1 MLAFV
6 CPGQGSQ
13 SVGMAQDL
21 YEQYPVARELFD
33 EVAAGVDFPLL
44 PTMFDGPA
52 DALTATEN
60 AQPALV
66 AHSLAVAA
74 VLQAEGIEPQMVAGH
89 SLGEYAALAI
99 AGVFTAAD
107 AVRLVRKRG
116 LLMAEAGREVG
127 GTMAAIIGLEESALC
142 EALAQVSE
150 GIVGIANF
158 NSEDQTV
165 ISGEVEA
172 VRAAGELATQ
182 AGARRVIPLQVSGA
196 FHSPLMQS
204 AAEQL
209 TEALAQVEFADA
221 TVPVITNCDAAAHT
235 DADELKQGLVRQL
248 THTVLW
254 RQSVATM
261 TEAGAD
267 AFIEVGAGTVLSK
280 MMQRSRIDAR
290 IYNSANVDALRNSV
304 IELGGL
310 KPTQ

>member
-1 MLAFV
+1 MLAFI

-21 YEQYPVARELFD
+21 YEQYPVARELLD

-127 GTMAAIIGLEESALC
+127 GTMAAIIGLEESALR

-172 VRAAGELATQ
+172 VQIAGKLATE

-221 TVPVITNCDAAAHT
+221 TVPVITNCDAASHT
-235 DADELKQGLVRQL
+235 DADELKQGLVQQL

-261 TEAGAD
+261 TEAGVD

-280 MMQRSRIDAR
+280 MMQRSRIDAG
-290 IYNSANVDALRNSV
+290 IHNSANVDALRNSV